1 VRRCSPTERMP
12 RWLPLGRCGGDPAK
26 DTSLRRTTQI
36 GRVRR
41 HALTLI
47 TSGRQ
52 NYVTPSPLTHKLV
65 ESDYADTPEQELLA
79 LARTLLQAARLTT
92 FTVRTKAEAV
102 SIIEGIRPAGRL
114 YAW

>member
-1 VRRCSPTERMP
+1 MRRCSPTERNATVVASRQM
-12 RWLPLGRCGGDPAK
+12 RRETAK

-65 ESDYADTPEQELLA
+65 ESDHADTPEQELLA
-79 LARTLLQAARLTT
+79 LARTVLQAARLTT

-102 SIIEGIRPAGRL
+102 SIIEGIRPAGRP